1 VKPFGFGNMTFN
13 GYVIDLSVI
22 VSPLPFIVE
31 VGIGTSGNGKNCT
44 VGGEIIGLLWRL
56 TDL

>member
-1 VKPFGFGNMTFN
+1 
-13 GYVIDLSVI
+13 VINLSVI

-31 VGIGTSGNGKNCT
+31 VGIGTSSNGKNCT